1 MILESN
7 DESIQSL
14 IDMAFDALKV
24 NVEDGFFDVSYVEDS
39 VYVTEEI
46 KVVDVQKVTGKNYLT
61 GEERSHL
68 FVTIDVYIDGKLV
81 RTGILPGTAKIN
93 PNANIFLT
101 PNGGFNGWTSKLQY
115 WNNSSNPQMA
125 WDTYMAGYGA
135 GLFSNLFGKYKVKV
149 ALLTDNQEKAQFTL

>member
-1 MILESN
+1 MKIIITESQYKMILESN

-68 FVTIDVYIDGKLV
+68 FVTIDVYIDTIFQSMNMDEMVWELQQECEKIIGKH
-81 RTGILPGTAKIN
+81 
-93 PNANIFLT
+93 NIRL
-101 PNGGFNGWTSKLQY
+101 
-115 WNNSSNPQMA
+115 
-125 WDTYMAGYGA
+125 
-135 GLFSNLFGKYKVKV
+135 NLREVIK
-149 ALLTDNQEKAQFTL
+149 TNTNRQW

>member
-1 MILESN
+1 MKIIITESQYKMLLESN

-68 FVTIDVYIDGKLV
+68 FVTIDVYIDTIFQSMNMDEMVWELQQECEKIIGKH
-81 RTGILPGTAKIN
+81 
-93 PNANIFLT
+93 NIRL
-101 PNGGFNGWTSKLQY
+101 
-115 WNNSSNPQMA
+115 
-125 WDTYMAGYGA
+125 
-135 GLFSNLFGKYKVKV
+135 NLREVIK
-149 ALLTDNQEKAQFTL
+149 TNTNRQW

>member
-1 MILESN
+1 MKIIITESQYNLLLESN

-61 GEERSHL
+61 GKESSHL
-68 FVTIDVYIDGKLV
+68 FVTVDAYIETIFQSMNMDEMVWELQQECEKIIGKH
-81 RTGILPGTAKIN
+81 
-93 PNANIFLT
+93 NIRL
-101 PNGGFNGWTSKLQY
+101 
-115 WNNSSNPQMA
+115 
-125 WDTYMAGYGA
+125 
-135 GLFSNLFGKYKVKV
+135 NLREVIK
-149 ALLTDNQEKAQFTL
+149 TNTNRQW

>member
-1 MILESN
+1 MKIIITESQYKMLLESN

-46 KVVDVQKVTGKNYLT
+46 KVIDVQKVTGKNYLN

-68 FVTIDVYIDGKLV
+68 FVTIDVYIDTIFQSMNMDEMVWELQQECEKIIGKH
-81 RTGILPGTAKIN
+81 
-93 PNANIFLT
+93 NIRL
-101 PNGGFNGWTSKLQY
+101 
-115 WNNSSNPQMA
+115 
-125 WDTYMAGYGA
+125 
-135 GLFSNLFGKYKVKV
+135 NLRDVIK
-149 ALLTDNQEKAQFTL
+149 TNTNRQW

>member
-1 MILESN
+1 MKIIITESQYNLLLESN

-68 FVTIDVYIDGKLV
+68 FVTIDVYIETIFQSMNMDEMVWELQQECEKIIGKH
-81 RTGILPGTAKIN
+81 
-93 PNANIFLT
+93 NIRL
-101 PNGGFNGWTSKLQY
+101 
-115 WNNSSNPQMA
+115 
-125 WDTYMAGYGA
+125 
-135 GLFSNLFGKYKVKV
+135 NLREVIK
-149 ALLTDNQEKAQFTL
+149 TNTNRQW

>member
-1 MILESN
+1 LESN

-68 FVTIDVYIDGKLV
+68 FVTIDVYIDTIFQSMNMDEMVWELQQECEKIIGKH
-81 RTGILPGTAKIN
+81 
-93 PNANIFLT
+93 NIRL
-101 PNGGFNGWTSKLQY
+101 
-115 WNNSSNPQMA
+115 
-125 WDTYMAGYGA
+125 
-135 GLFSNLFGKYKVKV
+135 NLREVIK
-149 ALLTDNQEKAQFTL
+149 TNTNRQW

>member
-1 MILESN
+1 MKIIITESQYNLLLESN

-68 FVTIDVYIDGKLV
+68 FVTIDVYIDTIFQSMNMDEMVWELQQECEKIIGKH
-81 RTGILPGTAKIN
+81 
-93 PNANIFLT
+93 NIRL
-101 PNGGFNGWTSKLQY
+101 
-115 WNNSSNPQMA
+115 
-125 WDTYMAGYGA
+125 
-135 GLFSNLFGKYKVKV
+135 NLREVIK
-149 ALLTDNQEKAQFTL
+149 TNTNRQW

>member
-1 MILESN
+1 MKIIITESQYNLLLESN

-61 GEERSHL
+61 GEESSHL
-68 FVTIDVYIDGKLV
+68 FVTVDVYIETIFQSMNMDEMVWELQQECEKIIGKH
-81 RTGILPGTAKIN
+81 
-93 PNANIFLT
+93 NIRL
-101 PNGGFNGWTSKLQY
+101 
-115 WNNSSNPQMA
+115 
-125 WDTYMAGYGA
+125 
-135 GLFSNLFGKYKVKV
+135 NLREVIK
-149 ALLTDNQEKAQFTL
+149 TNTNRQW

>member
-1 MILESN
+1 MKIIITESQYKILLESN

-46 KVVDVQKVTGKNYLT
+46 KVVDVQKVTGKNYLN

-68 FVTIDVYIDGKLV
+68 FVTIDVYIDTIFQSMNMDEMVWELQQECEKIIGKH
-81 RTGILPGTAKIN
+81 
-93 PNANIFLT
+93 NIRL
-101 PNGGFNGWTSKLQY
+101 
-115 WNNSSNPQMA
+115 
-125 WDTYMAGYGA
+125 
-135 GLFSNLFGKYKVKV
+135 NLREVIK
-149 ALLTDNQEKAQFTL
+149 TNTNRQW

>member
-1 MILESN
+1 MKIIITESQYKMLLESN

-61 GEERSHL
+61 NEESSHL
-68 FVTIDVYIDGKLV
+68 FVTIDVYIDTIFQSMNMDEMVWELQQECEKIIGKH
-81 RTGILPGTAKIN
+81 
-93 PNANIFLT
+93 NIRL
-101 PNGGFNGWTSKLQY
+101 
-115 WNNSSNPQMA
+115 
-125 WDTYMAGYGA
+125 
-135 GLFSNLFGKYKVKV
+135 NLREVIK
-149 ALLTDNQEKAQFTL
+149 TNTNRQW